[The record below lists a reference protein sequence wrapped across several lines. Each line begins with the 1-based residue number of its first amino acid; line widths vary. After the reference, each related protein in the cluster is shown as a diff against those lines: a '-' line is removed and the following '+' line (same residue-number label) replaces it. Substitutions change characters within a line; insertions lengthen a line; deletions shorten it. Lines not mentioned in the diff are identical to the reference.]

1 MNAYAKYLVKK
12 LKDID
17 KDVSRIVI
25 VPCYLNKDGQVMQLE
40 LEKAYNNE
48 LRKKCVLFGYESDA
62 GWRGVAR
69 YISSSN
75 KAAWGYSIKFQYNW
89 KFDERLPVDVNSHV
103 GQTLLENIFMQ
114 CMVLSEQQN
123 IYISQKLLFAKGS
136 AYEHM
141 MMAELTT

>member
-17 KDVSRIVI
+17 KDISKIVI
-25 VPCYLNKDGQVMQLE
+25 VPCYLNKDGRVTW
-40 LEKAYNNE
+40 LEKAHNNE
-48 LRKKCVLFGYESDA
+48 LGKKCVLFGYESDA
-62 GWRGVAR
+62 SSRGVAR

-75 KAAWGYSIKFQYNW
+75 KAVWGYSIKFQYNW
-89 KFDERLPVDVNSHV
+89 KFDELLPVDVNSHV

-114 CMVLSEQQN
+114 CMALSEQQN

-136 AYEHM
+136 ACEHM
-141 MMAELTT
+141 MTAELTA